1 MSDERAVELSIV
13 VPVFNEQGSLEGL
26 YEEIL
31 QAISGKY
38 DSEIIFVDDGSTDNS
53 LDILTGFQQDNDR
66 VRVIRFR
73 SNFGQTAAL
82 SAGFEHSRGRIII
95 PLDADGQNDPGDIPK
110 LVEKLDEGY
119 DIVSGWRKKRHDGIL
134 KRKLPSWVA
143 NWLIARITGVKLH
156 DFGCTLKAYRAK
168 SLKEINLYGEM
179 HRFIPVLGS
188 WSGEKV
194 AEMIVNH
201 RPRTTGATKYGLGR
215 TIKVVLDLIT
225 IKFLMSFST
234 KPIYVFGGLG
244 VLSGMGAVLS
254 GFVVLYQKFLS
265 ASPLSMNRNPLLV
278 LTAMLITAS
287 IQFILMGLLAELLV
301 RTYHESQ
308 GRKIYMIEKI
318 LESKK
323 QENEA

>member
-53 LDILTGFQQDNDR
+53 LDILTGFQQDDDR

-156 DFGCTLKAYRAK
+156 DFGCTLKAYRAE

-215 TIKVVLDLIT
+215 TIKVVLDLVT

-265 ASPLSMNRNPLLV
+265 ASHLSMNRNPLLV